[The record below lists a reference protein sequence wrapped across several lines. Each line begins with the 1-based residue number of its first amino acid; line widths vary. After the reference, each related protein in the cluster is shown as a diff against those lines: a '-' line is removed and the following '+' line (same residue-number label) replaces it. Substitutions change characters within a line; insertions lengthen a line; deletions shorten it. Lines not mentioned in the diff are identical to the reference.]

1 MSTPTA
7 VTVSAVRESV
17 VVTNNG
23 DVTTVVTPPSTTRVT
38 ISTVGPQ
45 GPAGTAGPGVAAGGA
60 TGDLL
65 VKTSATDYATA
76 WTDAP
81 TVDTL
86 GFDLTAAE
94 AVNAGQLSWDIDD
107 QTLHLGLPG
116 GVTAHL
122 GSETLI
128 LCRNNSNTVAIPK
141 GTAVRFAGSIGNS
154 GRLKVAPMVAD
165 GTYPGY
171 VFFGVTDQAI
181 AGGADGYVTAF
192 GKIRGIN
199 TSAYQDGDILWCS
212 PTTPGAFTATEPA
225 APNLKLPVAAVV
237 HASNNGTIFV
247 RWTAGFRLKD
257 LHDVEAPAPTNGQVL
272 AYNTA
277 AGRWE
282 TQEPG
287 AFPVDTLSLDTTAAA
302 SVTTGQVAWNA
313 AEGTLDV
320 GLLHGSVNQLGQ
332 EVQLLC
338 TNSAAS
344 LTITNGMG
352 VMFTGGNSSTLRLE
366 VQPMQANGSLPGYV
380 FFGIATQTIVPGAT
394 GYITTFGKVRGLN
407 TSAYP
412 EDSILWC
419 DPVNPGQFVLAEPV
433 APNLKIAAA
442 AVIKSHATEGV
453 LMVRAETGQ
462 NLSDCH
468 DVEVDSA
475 QDTDYLGWS
484 EAMQHWMPLSVPNA
498 APRSITIAGPQIG
511 DSFTLFRT
519 SGSTTIASAVAL
531 VSGGSVTYELR
542 YAADR
547 TTAGTLATVSDTVTN
562 TTTGDSATV
571 QNQPIPSGRYVWLN
585 ITAVT
590 GTVNEFNLSVAF

>member
-1 MSTPTA
+1 MTTVNITEVTNT
-7 VTVSAVRESV
+7 VTVTENGATV
-17 VVTNNG
+17 VVA
-23 DVTTVVTPPSTTRVT
+23 VPETTVVTATA
-38 ISTVGPQ
+38 VGPQ
-45 GPAGTAGPGVAAGGA
+45 GPVGATGATGATGPTGPGVPAGGA
-60 TGDLL
+60 TGDILA
-65 VKTSATDYATA
+65 KTSATDYATA

-94 AVNAGQLSWDIDD
+94 AVSTGQL
-107 QTLHLGLPG
+107 
-116 GVTAHL
+116 
-122 GSETLI
+122 
-128 LCRNNSNTVAIPK
+128 
-141 GTAVRFAGSIGNS
+141 
-154 GRLKVAPMVAD
+154 
-165 GTYPGY
+165 
-171 VFFGVTDQAI
+171 
-181 AGGADGYVTAF
+181 
-192 GKIRGIN
+192 
-199 TSAYQDGDILWCS
+199 
-212 PTTPGAFTATEPA
+212 
-225 APNLKLPVAAVV
+225 
-237 HASNNGTIFV
+237 
-247 RWTAGFRLKD
+247 
-257 LHDVEAPAPTNGQVL
+257 
-272 AYNTA
+272 
-277 AGRWE
+277 
-282 TQEPG
+282 
-287 AFPVDTLSLDTTAAA
+287 
-302 SVTTGQVAWNA
+302 AWNA
-313 AEGTLDV
+313 TEGTVDV
-320 GLLHGSVNQLGQ
+320 GLLNGVTNQLGQ
-332 EVQLLC
+332 ETQLLC

-344 LTITNGMG
+344 VTITDGMG
-352 VMFTGGNSSTLRLE
+352 VMFTGANSSTLRLE
-366 VQPMQANGSLPGYV
+366 VQPMDATGDVPGYV
-380 FFGIATQTIVPGAT
+380 FLGIATQTIAPGAT
-394 GYITTFGKVRGLN
+394 GYVTTFGKVRGLN

-453 LMVRAETGQ
+453 LMVRADTGQ

-498 APRSITIAGPQIG
+498 APRSITIAGPQLG

-585 ITAVT
+585 ITAVS

>member
-1 MSTPTA
+1 MT
-7 VTVSAVRESV
+7 SV
-17 VVTNNG
+17 VVT
-23 DVTTVVTPPSTTRVT
+23 DTTQTVVVTEGGGIAVVTAPSPAV
-38 ISTVGPQ
+38 VVQVDDLGPQ
-45 GPAGTAGPGVAAGGA
+45 GPGGVLGLYGSFIDTTDQPLVSTAAAQPITINTTLENRGVTIAANSRITFELAGTYKVLASVQVTNLGNNITEIDFFLKKNGTTVPDSNARIDVHQRKSVTVPHHECFTIEHQLTLAAGDYLELWWFADHIDITLETLASDGIHPQA
-60 TGDLL
+60 PSVILNVAQVMYAQTGTPPGGNIGDLI
-65 VKTSATDYATA
+65 VKASGTDYDTA

-81 TVDTL
+81 TVDKL
-86 GFDLTAAE
+86 GFDTTAAE
-94 AVNAGQLSWDIDD
+94 AVSTGQL
-107 QTLHLGLPG
+107 
-116 GVTAHL
+116 
-122 GSETLI
+122 
-128 LCRNNSNTVAIPK
+128 
-141 GTAVRFAGSIGNS
+141 
-154 GRLKVAPMVAD
+154 
-165 GTYPGY
+165 
-171 VFFGVTDQAI
+171 
-181 AGGADGYVTAF
+181 
-192 GKIRGIN
+192 
-199 TSAYQDGDILWCS
+199 
-212 PTTPGAFTATEPA
+212 
-225 APNLKLPVAAVV
+225 
-237 HASNNGTIFV
+237 
-247 RWTAGFRLKD
+247 
-257 LHDVEAPAPTNGQVL
+257 
-272 AYNTA
+272 
-277 AGRWE
+277 
-282 TQEPG
+282 
-287 AFPVDTLSLDTTAAA
+287 
-302 SVTTGQVAWNA
+302 AWNA
-313 AEGTLDV
+313 TEGTVNV
-320 GLLHGSVNQLGQ
+320 GLLNGTVNQLGQ
-332 EVQLLC
+332 ETQLLC
-338 TNSAAS
+338 TNSAATV
-344 LTITNGMG
+344 TITDGMG
-352 VMFTGGNSSTLRLE
+352 VMFTGSNASTLRLE
-366 VQPMQANGSLPGYV
+366 VQPMQADGSLPGYV

-453 LMVRAETGQ
+453 LMVRADTGQ

-519 SGSTTIASAVAL
+519 SRETTIASAVAL

-547 TTAGTLATVSDTVTN
+547 TTAGTLATISDVVTN

-571 QNQPIPSGRYVWLN
+571 QNQPIPADRYVWIE

>member
-1 MSTPTA
+1 MTSVNITQVTNT
-7 VTVSAVRESV
+7 VTVTENGATV
-17 VVTNNG
+17 VVA
-23 DVTTVVTPPSTTRVT
+23 VPETTVVTATA
-38 ISTVGPQ
+38 VGPQ
-45 GPAGTAGPGVAAGGA
+45 GPVGATGATGATGPTGPGVPAGGA
-60 TGDLL
+60 TGDILA
-65 VKTSATDYATA
+65 KTSATDYATA

-81 TVDTL
+81 TVDLL
-86 GFDLTAAE
+86 GFDVTAAE
-94 AVNAGQLSWDIDD
+94 AVSTGQL
-107 QTLHLGLPG
+107 
-116 GVTAHL
+116 
-122 GSETLI
+122 
-128 LCRNNSNTVAIPK
+128 
-141 GTAVRFAGSIGNS
+141 
-154 GRLKVAPMVAD
+154 
-165 GTYPGY
+165 
-171 VFFGVTDQAI
+171 
-181 AGGADGYVTAF
+181 
-192 GKIRGIN
+192 
-199 TSAYQDGDILWCS
+199 
-212 PTTPGAFTATEPA
+212 
-225 APNLKLPVAAVV
+225 
-237 HASNNGTIFV
+237 
-247 RWTAGFRLKD
+247 
-257 LHDVEAPAPTNGQVL
+257 
-272 AYNTA
+272 
-277 AGRWE
+277 
-282 TQEPG
+282 
-287 AFPVDTLSLDTTAAA
+287 
-302 SVTTGQVAWNA
+302 AWNA

-320 GLLHGSVNQLGQ
+320 GLLHGSVNQIGQ

-344 LTITNGMG
+344 LTITDGMG
-352 VMFTGGNSSTLRLE
+352 VMFTGSNASTLRLE
-366 VQPMQANGSLPGYV
+366 VQPMQADGSLPGYV

-453 LMVRAETGQ
+453 LMVRADTGQ

-498 APRSITIAGPQIG
+498 APRSITIAGPQLG

>member
-1 MSTPTA
+1 M
-7 VTVSAVRESV
+7 
-17 VVTNNG
+17 
-23 DVTTVVTPPSTTRVT
+23 
-38 ISTVGPQ
+38 
-45 GPAGTAGPGVAAGGA
+45 
-60 TGDLL
+60 
-65 VKTSATDYATA
+65 
-76 WTDAP
+76 
-81 TVDTL
+81 
-86 GFDLTAAE
+86 
-94 AVNAGQLSWDIDD
+94 
-107 QTLHLGLPG
+107 
-116 GVTAHL
+116 
-122 GSETLI
+122 
-128 LCRNNSNTVAIPK
+128 
-141 GTAVRFAGSIGNS
+141 
-154 GRLKVAPMVAD
+154 
-165 GTYPGY
+165 
-171 VFFGVTDQAI
+171 
-181 AGGADGYVTAF
+181 
-192 GKIRGIN
+192 
-199 TSAYQDGDILWCS
+199 
-212 PTTPGAFTATEPA
+212 
-225 APNLKLPVAAVV
+225 
-237 HASNNGTIFV
+237 
-247 RWTAGFRLKD
+247 
-257 LHDVEAPAPTNGQVL
+257 
-272 AYNTA
+272 
-277 AGRWE
+277 
-282 TQEPG
+282 
-287 AFPVDTLSLDTTAAA
+287 
-302 SVTTGQVAWNA
+302 
-313 AEGTLDV
+313 
-320 GLLHGSVNQLGQ
+320 GLLHGSVNQIGQ

-344 LTITNGMG
+344 LTITDGMG
-352 VMFTGGNSSTLRLE
+352 VMFTGSNASTLRLE
-366 VQPMQANGSLPGYV
+366 VQPMQADGSLPGYV

-453 LMVRAETGQ
+453 LMVRADTGQ

-498 APRSITIAGPQIG
+498 APRSITIAGPQLG

>member
-1 MSTPTA
+1 MN
-7 VTVSAVRESV
+7 TVNIDDAYQVV
-17 VVTNNG
+17 VVTEGVG
-23 DVTTVVTPPSTTRVT
+23 DVTVVTAPSPAVLVETAGL
-38 ISTVGPQ
+38 GPQ
-45 GPAGTAGPGVAAGGA
+45 GPGGVLGLYGSFIDTTDQALVSTAAAQPITINTTLENRGVTIASNSRITFALAGTYKILASIQITNSGNAIAEVNFFFKKNGTIVGDSNTRIDLQQRKSASVPYHGCFTIEYQLTVADNDYVELWWVADHIDVRLDTIAADGLHPQAPSVILNVAQVMYAQTGTPPGGNI
-60 TGDLL
+60 GDLV
-65 VKTSATDYATA
+65 VKASGTDYDTV

-81 TVDTL
+81 TVDKL
-86 GFDLTAAE
+86 GLDLTAAE
-94 AVNAGQLSWDIDD
+94 TVSTGQL
-107 QTLHLGLPG
+107 
-116 GVTAHL
+116 
-122 GSETLI
+122 
-128 LCRNNSNTVAIPK
+128 
-141 GTAVRFAGSIGNS
+141 
-154 GRLKVAPMVAD
+154 
-165 GTYPGY
+165 
-171 VFFGVTDQAI
+171 
-181 AGGADGYVTAF
+181 
-192 GKIRGIN
+192 
-199 TSAYQDGDILWCS
+199 
-212 PTTPGAFTATEPA
+212 
-225 APNLKLPVAAVV
+225 
-237 HASNNGTIFV
+237 
-247 RWTAGFRLKD
+247 
-257 LHDVEAPAPTNGQVL
+257 
-272 AYNTA
+272 
-277 AGRWE
+277 
-282 TQEPG
+282 
-287 AFPVDTLSLDTTAAA
+287 
-302 SVTTGQVAWNA
+302 AWNA
-313 AEGTLDV
+313 TEGTIDV

-366 VQPMQANGSLPGYV
+366 VQPMQADGSLPGYV

-419 DPVNPGQFVLAEPV
+419 DPVNPGQFVLTEPV

-442 AVIKSHATEGV
+442 AVVKSHPTEGV

-468 DVEVDSA
+468 DVEVNGGA
-475 QDTDYLGWS
+475 FDTQYLGWS
-484 EAMQHWMPLSVPNA
+484 ETYQRWQPYSVPNA
-498 APRSITIAGPQIG
+498 APRSITIAGPQVG

-531 VSGGSVTYELR
+531 ASGGSVTYELR

>member
-1 MSTPTA
+1 MTSVNITQVTNT
-7 VTVSAVRESV
+7 VTVTENGATV
-17 VVTNNG
+17 VVA
-23 DVTTVVTPPSTTRVT
+23 VPETTVVTATA
-38 ISTVGPQ
+38 VGPQ
-45 GPAGTAGPGVAAGGA
+45 GPVGATGATGATGPTGPGVPAGGA
-60 TGDLL
+60 TGDILA
-65 VKTSATDYATA
+65 KTSATDYATA

-81 TVDTL
+81 TVDLL
-86 GFDLTAAE
+86 GFDVTAAE
-94 AVNAGQLSWDIDD
+94 AVS
-107 QTLHLGLPG
+107 
-116 GVTAHL
+116 
-122 GSETLI
+122 
-128 LCRNNSNTVAIPK
+128 
-141 GTAVRFAGSIGNS
+141 
-154 GRLKVAPMVAD
+154 
-165 GTYPGY
+165 
-171 VFFGVTDQAI
+171 
-181 AGGADGYVTAF
+181 
-192 GKIRGIN
+192 
-199 TSAYQDGDILWCS
+199 
-212 PTTPGAFTATEPA
+212 
-225 APNLKLPVAAVV
+225 
-237 HASNNGTIFV
+237 
-247 RWTAGFRLKD
+247 
-257 LHDVEAPAPTNGQVL
+257 
-272 AYNTA
+272 
-277 AGRWE
+277 
-282 TQEPG
+282 
-287 AFPVDTLSLDTTAAA
+287 
-302 SVTTGQVAWNA
+302 TGQVAWNA

-366 VQPMQANGSLPGYV
+366 VQPMQADGSLPGYI
-380 FFGIATQTIVPGAT
+380 FFGIATQTIAPGAT

-419 DPVNPGQFVLAEPV
+419 DPVNPGQFVLTEPV

-442 AVIKSHATEGV
+442 AVVKSHATEGV
-453 LMVRAETGQ
+453 LMVRADTGQ

-498 APRSITIAGPQIG
+498 APRSITIAGPQLG